1 MKDIS
6 LAVLEGL
13 IHNIRTPLN
22 LIMGYTQQLQ
32 KQSDNPYLARIYQA
46 TVKIDDMM
54 QGTWAAL
61 EQRNPNVERV
71 CLNEWMQSELN
82 LLNNY
87 LQIKHHIIIHSRIP
101 DVEVHAEISSLQLC
115 NWLETLLL
123 TVINNHNEAPINLQ
137 MNLAEDACMKL
148 DFVDMLPGGLAME
161 AMGACFK
168 GTELLF
174 AEYKMNK
181 KGLGVEIEVK
191 FR

>member
-46 TVKIDDMM
+46 TIKIDDMM

-61 EQRNPNVERV
+61 EQRKPERERI
-71 CLNEWMQSELN
+71 CLNEWLQSELN

-87 LQIKHHIIIHSRIP
+87 LQIKHHILIHVHYP
-101 DVEVHAEISSLQLC
+101 QNDVYAELATLEMC
-115 NWLETLLL
+115 VWLENLLI
-123 TVINNHNEAPINLQ
+123 TTIKNHSETPINL
-137 MNLAEDACMKL
+137 NISLGEDSSLKL
-148 DFVDMLPGGLAME
+148 EFGDMQPNHLVME
-161 AMGACFK
+161 AMGACFE
-168 GTELLF
+168 GTQTLF
-174 AEYKMNK
+174 AEYTLER
-181 KGLGVEIEVK
+181 KGLGIELMVK